1 MKKGITLLLTIA
13 LLLFT
18 AFALS
23 EETQAEQEAHIE
35 TYFSSLLI
43 GKDRETAIEYY

>member
-13 LLLFT
+13 LLLSA

-23 EETQAEQEAHIE
+23 EETQTEQDAHIE
-35 TYFSSLLI
+35 TYSMKKTIDFGRKL
-43 GKDRETAIEYY
+43 T